1 MAPSLAWI
9 LSPRLDSMMVFQA
22 KRLKKTWVLDRSMEI
37 PVLLSNLVSGQGS
50 GLDDLAV
57 LGKSRPAAAEILL
70 LWPAELSSAGSFRF
84 PGLPESDLKNVVTGE
99 LEAIIPWDVDECQIA
114 FTAEKRQSGWEAYGW
129 ATPRSLLDN
138 AVKMLSVA
146 NLEPKRIVPESFSL
160 FPGLGTPTRGATD
173 TEAVAAP
180 MPGRLLTLFSTG
192 GFPHRESVLSC
203 PPGAD
208 RDDLIDQ
215 ILAAHFLLDLPE
227 KCEFSWVGTK
237 SPDAPPGPDS
247 EIEWR
252 RADEERIR
260 LFAQGTWTGWS
271 VRRFLPDF
279 RNGPMAF
286 RKDQE
291 HLVRRFRSVAAMGLI
306 LVLLAGVDAWIHVH
320 GLRTRVERT
329 KSFLDSIARQSL
341 APAPVIEPISQ
352 LRQKRNTLLEQKHFL
367 SRGTNVIALL
377 RDIATAPPASV
388 PFEMV
393 SVSVGNRRLSL
404 SGKTDS
410 FQHVETVR
418 QALLKSPHIRSLSVQ
433 SARLDI
439 DRKTVAFRLGGIHD

>member
-1 MAPSLAWI
+1 MAPSIAWI
-9 LSPRLDSMMVFQA
+9 LSPRLNAMMVFQT
-22 KRLKKTWVLDRSMEI
+22 KRLKKAWVLERSLEI
-37 PVLLSNLVSGQGS
+37 PVPLSDLVSGQAS
-50 GLDDLAV
+50 GTDELAN
-57 LGKSRPAAAEILL
+57 LGKSRPAASEILL
-70 LWPAELSSAGSFRF
+70 LWPGELSSSGSFRF
-84 PGLPESDLKNVVTGE
+84 PAVPESDLKNVVTGE
-99 LEAIIPWDVDECQIA
+99 IEAIVPWDVDECQIA
-114 FTAEKRQSGWEAYGW
+114 FTAERRENGWETYGW
-129 ATPRSLLDN
+129 ATPRTLLDH
-138 AVKMLSVA
+138 AVRKLAMA
-146 NLEPKRIVPESFSL
+146 NLEPKRIVPESFTL
-160 FPGLGTPTRGATD
+160 FPGMGTPSPGTSD

-180 MPGRLLTLFSTG
+180 MPGRLLTLFSKS
-192 GFPHRESVLSC
+192 GFPQRETVLSC
-203 PPGAD
+203 IPGANI
-208 RDDLIDQ
+208 DDLVDQ
-215 ILAAHFLLDLPE
+215 MLAAHFLLDLPE
-227 KCEFSWVGTK
+227 ACEFSWVGTK
-237 SPDAPPGPDS
+237 APDAPPGPDS
-247 EIEWR
+247 ESAWR
-252 RADEERIR
+252 SADEERIR

-291 HLVRRFRSVAAMGLI
+291 HLVRRFRSVAAMGLV
-306 LVLLAGVDAWIHVH
+306 LVVLAGVDAWIHVH

-329 KSFLDSIARQSL
+329 RMFLDGIAKQSL

-352 LRQKRNTLLEQKHFL
+352 LRQKRNTLLEQKRFL
-367 SRGTNVIALL
+367 SRGTDVIALL
-377 RDIATAPPASV
+377 RDIATAPPSSV

-418 QALLKSPHIRSLSVQ
+418 QALLKSPRIRSLSVQ